1 MAVPSDGR
9 SVAIRLTVLL
19 LGFLTVW
26 CTPASAQKHSER
38 YWLAGRYDGN
48 RVVIYFDAVTFNGTM
63 EAKARKIPQPVVG
76 GFFEP
81 VELPANYIARF
92 QTTPK
97 AEHFAL
103 GDRYD
108 LLLGNGIITTVKLT
122 TLVGCETDEGVG
134 NDSFIGAIGTVE
146 KNAMF
151 LTNGYF
157 AVRRHQD
164 VKNDVAK
171 PKSREATKFPQ
182 FASLL
187 NEPARLDIVTQIAGL
202 LAQQLE
208 KEPWDAKRAAAAK
221 AAPALHVQAFQLAD
235 GSLRYY
241 ARAQWNTGKQPGGV
255 PTQVLGAW
263 LAPIPTLHILAVEE
277 PMPTIAVGPG
287 DLPELLNVIDLGGGK
302 AGAIVHFIY
311 GESTQLELVEYRDD
325 ATVKDM
331 SQLQSIVFGE

>member
-1 MAVPSDGR
+1 MAVAPDGR
-9 SVAIRLTVLL
+9 TIAIRLVVLL
-19 LGFLTVW
+19 LGLLTVP
-26 CTPASAQKHSER
+26 CSPAYAQKEPER

-48 RVVIYFDAVTFNGTM
+48 RVVVYFDAVKFDGTM
-63 EAKARKIPQPVVG
+63 TANAREIPPPVVG
-76 GFFEP
+76 GFFDP
-81 VELPANYIARF
+81 VELPASYIVGF
-92 QTTPK
+92 QAKPN

-108 LLLGNGIITTVKLT
+108 LLLGNGFITTVKLT

-164 VKNDVAK
+164 VKNDAVK
-171 PKSREATKFPQ
+171 PKPRAAIKLVKH
-182 FASLL
+182 AGLL
-187 NEPARLDIVTQIAGL
+187 SETVRLDIETQIARL
-202 LAQQLE
+202 LAQELE
-208 KEPWDAKRAAAAK
+208 KQPWDAKRAAAAK
-221 AAPALHVQAFQLAD
+221 ASPALQVQAFQLAD

-241 ARAQWNTGKQPGGV
+241 VRALWKTDKKPGGV

-263 LAPIPTLHILAVEE
+263 IDPIPTLHILAVEE
-277 PMPTIAVGPG
+277 PMPSIAVGPG
-287 DLPELLNVIDLGGGK
+287 ELPELLNVIDLGGGK

-311 GESTQLELVEYRDD
+311 GESIQLQLIEYRDG
-325 ATVKDM
+325 AILKEMPV
-331 SQLQSIVFGE
+331 LQSISAGE